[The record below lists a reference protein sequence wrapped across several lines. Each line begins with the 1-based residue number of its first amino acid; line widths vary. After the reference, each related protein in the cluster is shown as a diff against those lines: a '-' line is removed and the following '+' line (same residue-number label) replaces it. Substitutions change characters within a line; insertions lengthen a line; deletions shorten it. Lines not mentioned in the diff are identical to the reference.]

1 MLFKKF
7 VAEGLAHNSYIVGSG
22 GELAVIDPW
31 LDCEEYLAQTLMR
44 WPSPTSSRPT
54 GTRII

>member
-22 GELAVIDPW
+22 GKAAVIDP
-31 LDCEEYLAQTLMR
+31 
-44 WPSPTSSRPT
+44 
-54 GTRII
+54 